1 MAVSII
7 TNTFEVHL
15 DLEEEGSSQD
25 VVLSGKLYEADS
37 VVLPA
42 NTQDYNADM
51 QEVTVQEVY
60 SFLSNFGLDLGP
72 KFQCIKKLF
81 IGESGM

>member
-1 MAVSII
+1 MAVSRI

-15 DLEEEGSSQD
+15 DLEEEESSQD
-25 VVLSGKLYEADS
+25 VLCGKVFEADS

-42 NTQDYNADM
+42 NTQGYNAGM
-51 QEVTVQEVY
+51 EEVTVQEVY
-60 SFLSNFGLDLGP
+60 SFLSNFGLGLGP
-72 KFQCIKKLF
+72 KFQCIKKFF

>member
-1 MAVSII
+1 MAVSIT

-15 DLEEEGSSQD
+15 DLEKEESSQD
-25 VVLSGKLYEADS
+25 VVLSGKLFEADS

-42 NTQDYNADM
+42 NTQEYNAGM
-51 QEVTVQEVY
+51 EKVTVQEVY
-60 SFLSNFGLDLGP
+60 SFLSTFGLDLGP
-72 KFQCIKKLF
+72 KFQCIKKFF